1 MNTKRRFK
9 KGSDV
14 WFVDAEFRH
23 GVEVAFPEWG
33 RYVKPTRNGFCLVD
47 VYFGSV
53 EFNETALFKTK
64 EECENFIQEEIK
76 KMVLG
81 RNHKDSHYFGVKE
94 DDTNA

>member
-1 MNTKRRFK
+1 MKTKRRFK

-14 WFVDAEFRH
+14 WFVDSEFRNK
-23 GVEVAFPEWG
+23 VETAFPEWG
-33 RYVKPTRNGFCLVD
+33 KYVKSTRKGFCLID
-47 VYFGSV
+47 TFFGNV
-53 EFNETALFKTK
+53 EFNKECLFATK

-81 RNHKDSHYFGVKE
+81 YNHKDSHYFGVKE